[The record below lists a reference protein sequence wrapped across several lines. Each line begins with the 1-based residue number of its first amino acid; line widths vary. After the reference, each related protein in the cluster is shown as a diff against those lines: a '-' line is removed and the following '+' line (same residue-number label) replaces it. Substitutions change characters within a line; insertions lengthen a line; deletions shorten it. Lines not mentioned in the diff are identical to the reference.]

1 MCILV
6 MDVFMCYKKLSMDY
20 NLKYLIA
27 NSALI
32 VIFDVSTPD
41 HAEGHHVQDEA
52 ARQGYEVHDV
62 APSGKENNSN
72 VVSINEILVMI

>member
-1 MCILV
+1 
-6 MDVFMCYKKLSMDY
+6 
-20 NLKYLIA
+20 LKILIA

-32 VIFDVSTPD
+32 LMFDVSTPD

-62 APSGKENNSN
+62 ALSSK
-72 VVSINEILVMI
+72 